1 MKLALR
7 RTLRGSKLYSTKHGL
22 IFMVGP
28 CFYKLYSA
36 ITRNHYNM
44 KTKSITLFS
53 LIILVCS
60 FSLLSFKP
68 QTFDLK
74 ASIARGKE
82 IYIASCISC
91 HMDEGQGLEG
101 VYPPLAK
108 ADYLMADKK
117 RSIQQVL
124 YGASGEMKVNG
135 KIYNME
141 MTGFELKDDEVSDV
155 LNYIRN
161 SFGNKGAAITAAEVK
176 AARK

>member
-1 MKLALR
+1 
-7 RTLRGSKLYSTKHGL
+7 
-22 IFMVGP
+22 
-28 CFYKLYSA
+28 
-36 ITRNHYNM
+36 M
-44 KTKSITLFS
+44 KTKNIVSVL
-53 LIILVCS
+53 LIIIACS

-68 QTFDLK
+68 QAFDLK
-74 ASIARGKE
+74 ASMARGKE

-101 VYPPLAK
+101 LYPPLAK

-124 YGASGEMKVNG
+124 YGATGEMKVNG
-135 KIYNME
+135 KTYNME
-141 MTGFELKDDEVSDV
+141 MTAFELKDDEVSDV

-161 SFGNKGAAITAAEVK
+161 SFGNKGAAITTEEVK